1 MVSAR
6 PASMR
11 VLHIHHWDIRNL
23 CFLLRIPDT
32 SMIENIIMS
41 SHAPQINVNGLIV
54 VIFGWKILPSR
65 AGLEPTQMCVN
76 SHKACAF
83 ASSATRT
90 DLYVIHIG
98 IESKVGF
105 ILFRKCHNMNVS
117 KFWYD
122 KTSQLNSMK
131 YFDSSHRMFSSVNR
145 HNYNETLQVFFLQL
159 VSWFVVGLPLFSC
172 VLRLWVDRELYH
184 FKVLWVKVV

>member
-1 MVSAR
+1 MVSAH

-76 SHKACAF
+76 PHKACAF
-83 ASSATRT
+83 ASSATQT
-90 DLYVIHIG
+90 DLHFLYVSHHCQT
-98 IESKVGF
+98 
-105 ILFRKCHNMNVS
+105 L
-117 KFWYD
+117 
-122 KTSQLNSMK
+122 
-131 YFDSSHRMFSSVNR
+131 SSHGNWSWKTLFYVVNWR
-145 HNYNETLQVFFLQL
+145 
-159 VSWFVVGLPLFSC
+159 LFSPSS
-172 VLRLWVDRELYH
+172 LKLTTLS
-184 FKVLWVKVV
+184 